1 MAQAAEGAKNRLG
14 KGLAALIGEVDTDA
28 AVVTRA
34 RSQRRVPVEFL
45 EPNPRNPRTTFG
57 DEDLAEL
64 TASVTAKGIVQPIL
78 VRPKEGR
85 SDAFEIIAGERR
97 WRAAQR
103 AGLHEVPVFIQDVS
117 DREALEL
124 AIIENVQRSD
134 LNPVEEARGYARL
147 MEEFAYIQADLAGV
161 IGKSRSHV
169 ANTMRL
175 LKLPQSIQDQ
185 LAGGSLSA
193 GHARALINAEDP
205 EGLAQQI
212 IDEGLSV
219 RDAEAMAQQEREIKS
234 APTAAKKPEKDAD
247 TRALEK
253 RLSDALGLVIAI
265 NHKSNGAGEIKVK
278 YKDLDQLEAFCK
290 ALGVE

>member
-1 MAQAAEGAKNRLG
+1 MAMASENVKNRLG

-34 RSQRRVPVEFL
+34 RSQRRVAVEFL
-45 EPNPRNPRTTFG
+45 EPNPKNPRTTF
-57 DEDLAEL
+57 DDADLAEL
-64 TASVTAKGIVQPIL
+64 TASVKAKGIVQPLL
-78 VRPKEGR
+78 VRPRQGR
-85 SDAFEIIAGERR
+85 TDAFEIIAGERR

-124 AIIENVQRSD
+124 AIIENVQRAD
-134 LNPVEEARGYARL
+134 LNPVEEARGYSRL
-147 MEEFAYIQADLAGV
+147 MEEFDYIQADLAGV

-185 LAGGSLSA
+185 LSDGALSA
-193 GHARALINAEDP
+193 GHGRALINAENP
-205 EGLAQQI
+205 EELARQI

-219 RDAEAMAQQEREIKS
+219 RDTESLAQERQKKPNS
-234 APTAAKKPEKDAD
+234 AAKKPEKDAD

-253 RLSDALGLVIAI
+253 RLSDALGLVISI
-265 NHKSNGAGEIKVK
+265 NHKANGTGEIKIK
-278 YKDLDQLEAFCK
+278 YGDVDQLESFCK
-290 ALGVE
+290 HLGVE

>member
-1 MAQAAEGAKNRLG
+1 MAMASENVKNRLG

-34 RSQRRVPVEFL
+34 RSQRRVAVEFL
-45 EPNPRNPRTTFG
+45 QPNPKNPRTTF
-57 DEDLAEL
+57 DDADLAEL
-64 TASVTAKGIVQPIL
+64 TASVKAKGIVQPLL
-78 VRPKEGR
+78 VRPQKGR
-85 SDAFEIIAGERR
+85 ADAFEIIAGERR

-103 AGLHEVPVFIQDVS
+103 AGLHEVPVFIQEVS

-124 AIIENVQRSD
+124 AIIENVQRAD
-134 LNPVEEARGYARL
+134 LNPVEEARGYSRL
-147 MEEFAYIQADLAGV
+147 MEEFDYIQADLAGV

-185 LAGGSLSA
+185 LSDGALSA
-193 GHARALINAEDP
+193 GHGRALINAENP
-205 EGLAQQI
+205 EELARQI

-219 RDAEAMAQQEREIKS
+219 RDTESLAQERQKKAAS
-234 APTAAKKPEKDAD
+234 TAMKPEKDAD

-253 RLSDALGLVIAI
+253 RLSDALGLVISI
-265 NHKSNGAGEIKVK
+265 NHKANGAGEIKIK
-278 YKDLDQLEAFCK
+278 YGDVDQLESFCK
-290 ALGVE
+290 QLGVE

>member
-1 MAQAAEGAKNRLG
+1 
-14 KGLAALIGEVDTDA
+14 
-28 AVVTRA
+28 
-34 RSQRRVPVEFL
+34 
-45 EPNPRNPRTTFG
+45 
-57 DEDLAEL
+57 
-64 TASVTAKGIVQPIL
+64 
-78 VRPKEGR
+78 
-85 SDAFEIIAGERR
+85 
-97 WRAAQR
+97 
-103 AGLHEVPVFIQDVS
+103 VS

-147 MEEFAYIQADLAGV
+147 MDEFSYIQADLAGV

-175 LKLPQSIQDQ
+175 LKLPQAIQEQ
-185 LAGGSLSA
+185 LADGALSA

-219 RDAEAMAQQEREIKS
+219 RDAEAMAQQERETKS
-234 APTAAKKPEKDAD
+234 APVAKKPEKDAD

-253 RLSDALGLVIAI
+253 RLSDALGLVITI
-265 NHKSNGAGEIKVK
+265 NHKPNGAGEIKVK
-278 YKDLDQLEAFCK
+278 YKDLDQLEAFCET
-290 ALGVE
+290 LGVE